1 MVLESG
7 AAIFVIGQQAD
18 EQTTL
23 RQKGLVTLNG
33 DLQQDAINVR
43 DMLLGLPE

>member
-1 MVLESG
+1 MTLESG
-7 AAIFVIGQQAD
+7 AAVFVIGQQVD
-18 EQTTL
+18 EQMML

-43 DMLLGLPE
+43 DILLGLPE